1 MLQITDL
8 AIDGFKSILKE
19 NEADTAGI
27 RVFMNAGGC
36 CGGGSVALEIM
47 DNPEQDDNETDY
59 NGLRVF
65 IDPKVLEMTQ
75 NATIDYF
82 PNDPNPGFRLLGV
95 EHNHGHQHGHQHGH
109 HHQHGSCGDGGGS
122 CCG

>member
-19 NEADTAGI
+19 NEAEAAGI
-27 RVFMNAGGC
+27 RVFMSTGGC

-47 DNPEQDDNETDY
+47 DNPEQGDNEVDF

-65 IDPKVLEMTQ
+65 IDPQVVEMTE
-75 NATIDYF
+75 NASIDYF

-95 EHNHGHQHGHQHGH
+95 EHNHGHQHGHH
-109 HHQHGSCGDGGGS
+109 HHHHGSCGDGGGS